1 MNIFSF
7 INRSIIFNRGD
18 GKMESLRIKKAAL
31 SLLNQLKM
39 SIPVLIG
46 VLLLIGLVASC
57 TPQRLF
63 TRIFTGN
70 RFLDPLAGTVFGS
83 IAAGNPLTSYVIGGE
98 LLANGVSLIAVMAFV
113 VSWVTVGIVQL
124 PAEIMMLGK
133 RFALLRNALSFLMAG
148 MIALL
153 TVLTLELI

>member
-1 MNIFSF
+1 
-7 INRSIIFNRGD
+7 
-18 GKMESLRIKKAAL
+18 MEALRIKKAVL

-63 TRIFTGN
+63 IRIFAGN

-98 LLANGVSLIAVMAFV
+98 LLANGVSLIAVIAFV